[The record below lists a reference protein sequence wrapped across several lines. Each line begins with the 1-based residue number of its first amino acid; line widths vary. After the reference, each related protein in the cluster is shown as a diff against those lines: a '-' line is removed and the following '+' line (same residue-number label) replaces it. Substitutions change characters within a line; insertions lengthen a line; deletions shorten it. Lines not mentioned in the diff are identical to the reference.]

1 MAGNPTIRPA
11 DESVLLVVDVQY
23 DFLPGGALA
32 VPGGDAVIPVINR
45 LTGKFRHAVMTQD
58 WHPAGHKSFA
68 SSHPGKKPFDAIIM
82 PYGSQTLWPDHCV
95 QGSHGAEFHEALLIP
110 CAELVIRKGFRAGI
124 DSYST
129 FFEND
134 RKTPTGLGGCLKERG
149 LTTLFIAGLATDFC
163 VKYSALDAR
172 RTGFA
177 VYVVEDACRGID
189 IGGSVDQAWRE
200 MAEAGVNR
208 VNERDIGGD

>member
-1 MAGNPTIRPA
+1 MVENIVIRPS

-32 VPGGDAVIPVINR
+32 VPLGDTVIPVINR
-45 LTGKFRHAVMTQD
+45 LAKKFRHAVMTQD
-58 WHPAGHKSFA
+58 WHPTGHKSFA
-68 SSHPGKKPFDAIIM
+68 SSHSGKKPFDTVTT
-82 PYGSQTLWPDHCV
+82 PYGEQTLWPDHCV
-95 QGSHGAEFHEALLIP
+95 QGSHGAQFHDGLVVP
-110 CAELVIRKGFRAGI
+110 CAELVIRKGFRAHI

-134 RKTPTGLGGCLKERG
+134 RKTPTGLGGYLSERG

-172 RTGFA
+172 RFDFA
-177 VYVVEDACRGID
+177 VYVVDDACRGID
-189 IGGSVDQAWRE
+189 IAGSVDQAWLE
-200 MAEAGVNR
+200 MAEAGVKR
-208 VNERDIGGD
+208 VNERNIGEG